1 MKFKSVLRYDP
12 TLRAIRLGR
21 LMWTRGTVGD
31 GKGYSVK
38 LSVALAPS
46 LFLFARDTCG
56 WTLRLL
62 GLRLHMK
69 RSYGGIHV

>member
-38 LSVALAPS
+38 LSEIIYVLDP
-46 LFLFARDTCG
+46 
-56 WTLRLL
+56 TL
-62 GLRLHMK
+62 GK
-69 RSYGGIHV
+69 A